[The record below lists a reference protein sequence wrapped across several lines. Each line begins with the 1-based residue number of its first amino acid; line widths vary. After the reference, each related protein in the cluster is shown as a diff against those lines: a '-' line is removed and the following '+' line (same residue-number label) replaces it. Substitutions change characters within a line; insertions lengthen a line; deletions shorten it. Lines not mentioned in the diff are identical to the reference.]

1 MSREKEEKFKNIS
14 IFCSYIVEDDFASKQ
29 EKRVETGFKW
39 DLAGGKTLK
48 LVVVA
53 VGMQL
58 R

>member
-29 EKRVETGFKW
+29 EKRVATGLKW